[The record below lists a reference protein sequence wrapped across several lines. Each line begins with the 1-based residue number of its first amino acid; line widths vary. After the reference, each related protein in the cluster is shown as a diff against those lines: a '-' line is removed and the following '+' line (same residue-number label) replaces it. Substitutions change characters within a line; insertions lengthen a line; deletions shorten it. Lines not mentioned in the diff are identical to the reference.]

1 MPKKFS
7 EPLGS
12 EILDNGKSPTQ
23 WVEAL
28 SFRGLA
34 ITERTLREKANLL
47 DAWLLA
53 QVRRLTRRK
62 EVRHIKLR
70 GINLVPM
77 GAVDEYLDATTVEPE
92 IKSLPR
98 NRVL

>member
-1 MPKKFS
+1 MPKQFT

-12 EILDNGKSPTQ
+12 EILDNEKSPTQ

-28 SFRGLA
+28 SSWGLA
-34 ITERTLREKANLL
+34 ITERTLREKANLH
-47 DAWLLA
+47 DALLLA
-53 QVRRLTRRK
+53 QVRRLARSK
-62 EVRHIKLR
+62 EVRHVKVG
-70 GINLVPM
+70 GINLLPM
-77 GAVDEYLDATTVEPE
+77 GAVEEYLDANTVEPE